1 MSAGYNK
8 TVSAVCNVSILCC
21 LDVYPPH
28 VADGGA
34 VESVEAACLTDLT
47 WPGTASVSRLLTRTT
62 VTCRAGVRPGP
73 PASPLR
79 LPPGGNTYT
88 LTHYSGPQL
97 R

>member
-1 MSAGYNK
+1 MTAGYNK

-47 WPGTASVSRLLTRTT
+47 WPGTASVSRLLRHSGP
-62 VTCRAGVRPGP
+62 AKQPGP
-73 PASPLR
+73 ARQHSTAARGEYTYLYTSTPL
-79 LPPGGNTYT
+79 LLYT
-88 LTHYSGPQL
+88 
-97 R
+97 